1 MSHPAVRASASGAV
15 LAVRVIPRSQP
26 EGLAGLRDGRLLVR
40 LSAAPVD
47 GAANKALTALIASHF
62 HISRSRVSLLRG
74 EKAREKDLL
83 LSGLTADEAEHA
95 LPAACCT

>member
-1 MSHPAVRASASGAV
+1 MSHPAVRTVEQGAIV
-15 LAVRVIPRSQP
+15 AVRVIPRSQP

-47 GAANKALTALIASHF
+47 GAANKALTALIAGHF
-62 HISRSRVSLLRG
+62 HVSRSRVQLLRG

-83 LSGLTADEAEHA
+83 LCGLSADEVERA